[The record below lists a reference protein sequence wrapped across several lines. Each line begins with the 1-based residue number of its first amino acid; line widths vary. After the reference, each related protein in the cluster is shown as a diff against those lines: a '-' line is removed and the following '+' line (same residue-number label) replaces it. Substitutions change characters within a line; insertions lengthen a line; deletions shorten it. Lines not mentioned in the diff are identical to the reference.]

1 MITFGFFRRVTLR
14 AIIVVL
20 DSFGV
25 GETDDAADF
34 GDVGSNTFGH
44 IAEQCAL
51 GKADKEGVRSGA
63 LHIPNMMKLG
73 LGLAGEECAGHD
85 LPIEKA
91 TEITGKYGFAAE
103 LSKGKDTPSGHWE
116 MAGVPVEFDWGYFPK
131 EVPSFPEKLV
141 SDLVEQCELTG
152 ILGNCHASGTEII
165 DKYGEEHIK
174 TGKLIV
180 YTSADS
186 VLQIAAHETHFGLE
200 RLLEVCA
207 VARKLVDEYNIGRV
221 IARPFIGESVGSF
234 ERTGNRRD
242 LSVLPP
248 APTLLDKVAQAGGEV
263 ISIGKIADIFAHQGI
278 TQKYKAHGNAQIFD
292 VMMEHVEKA
301 NDNALLFANFVDFDM
316 LYGHRRDVIGY
327 AAALEEFDRNLPRLQ
342 AALRPD
348 DVVVLTADHGCDPTW
363 PGSDHTREHVPVIA
377 FGPKVKPGSIGKR
390 ETFADIGTS
399 LAVHLG
405 LEPMPF
411 GVSFLH
417 DE

>member
-1 MITFGFFRRVTLR
+1 MR

-51 GKADKEGVRSGA
+51 GKADKDGVRSGA

-73 LGLAGEECAGHD
+73 LGLAGEESAGHD

-141 SDLVEQCELTG
+141 SDLVEQCDLNG
-152 ILGNCHASGTEII
+152 IVGNCHASGTEII

-180 YTSADS
+180 YTSSDS

-221 IARPFIGESVGSF
+221 IARPFIGESVGNF

-248 APTLLDKVAQAGGEV
+248 APTLLDKIAQAGGEV

-301 NDNALLFANFVDFDM
+301 NDNALVFANFVDFDM

-363 PGSDHTREHVPVIA
+363 PGSDHTRENVPVIA

-411 GVSFLH
+411 GVSFLQ